1 MKQFAAARRWR
12 DSREMS
18 GARLSRALAA
28 GASGAAILAIAA
40 PTPAAEG
47 CARIVAT
54 NLPSPWLGAV
64 EELRRQVAQLPP
76 SQCRPMTLTIEASGG
91 QVRIIAL
98 ASDGART
105 ERVVRA
111 ADSLVA
117 TALGLLMTIP
127 GGVGEAAEP
136 DVETAAPAP
145 TAAPSA
151 AAAAPPPVAS
161 ASLVPQPPP
170 EAPSAVVSTRTP
182 MELWGGL
189 SAGLRLTAPTGVFV
203 LDVEARADLLLGSW
217 LLLANV
223 RSAVVSCTGQQGVD
237 CDVYNDV
244 SAGVGV
250 GRRVHAGDASF
261 DFAFEPSF
269 VWMHMEYD
277 YPPGSEDE
285 EVEGSEIALRLDASA
300 RLVVPLG
307 RKWVCTV
314 TLDGGLAPSMLVS
327 PAQLRLPGAETQP
340 PPFPAWS
347 GGLRVGASGAL
358 L

>member
-1 MKQFAAARRWR
+1 
-12 DSREMS
+12 MS
-18 GARLSRALAA
+18 GTRLSRVLAA
-28 GASGAAILAIAA
+28 GASSAAIVAVAA
-40 PTPAAEG
+40 RAPAAEG

-54 NLPSPWLGAV
+54 NLPSTWLGAV
-64 EELRRQVAQLPP
+64 AELRRQVEQLPP
-76 SQCRPMTLTIEASGG
+76 SQCRPMTLTIEELAGG
-91 QVRIIAL
+91 VRIVAL
-98 ASDGART
+98 ASDWART

-127 GGVGEAAEP
+127 GGAGEATDP
-136 DVETAAPAP
+136 DGGTAPPAP
-145 TAAPSA
+145 TALPSA
-151 AAAAPPPVAS
+151 AAAPPLPVTSESPAPHPSPDAS
-161 ASLVPQPPP
+161 PALS
-170 EAPSAVVSTRTP
+170 STRAPT
-182 MELWGGL
+182 ELWVGL
-189 SAGLRLTAPTGVFV
+189 SAGLRLTAPTDVFV

-244 SAGVGV
+244 SAGIGV
-250 GRRVHAGDASF
+250 GRRVRAGDASF

-307 RKWVCTV
+307 RKWICTV

-327 PAQLRLPGAETQP
+327 PAQLRLPGAESQP